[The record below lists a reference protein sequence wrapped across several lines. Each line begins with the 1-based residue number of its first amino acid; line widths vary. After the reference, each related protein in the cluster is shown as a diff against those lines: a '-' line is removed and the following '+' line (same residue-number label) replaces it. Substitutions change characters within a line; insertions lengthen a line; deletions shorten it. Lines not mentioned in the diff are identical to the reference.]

1 MEIDAYTVSRLYTQW
16 STTDAN
22 DASKTA
28 MTADSTALSASSVL
42 TIFDT
47 LMLKMDNALV
57 PANGRILYC
66 TYEVQKMINSASQIA
81 RQRDVVGGRSA
92 LNSIV
97 TRIDEVEVVP
107 VPASLMKTAYTFTEG
122 FTPATG
128 AGQIDM
134 FLVHPDAVITP
145 VSYEF
150 AQLDAPS
157 AVTEGKYIY
166 FEESYQDAFILNKR
180 QDALQFHVTAAG

>member
-1 MEIDAYTVSRLYTQW
+1 MEIDAYTVSRLYQLW
-16 STTDAN
+16 SSTDST
-22 DASKTA
+22 DSEKTA
-28 MTADSTALSASSVL
+28 KTANTDALSASTVL
-42 TIFDT
+42 TVFDT
-47 LMLKMDNALV
+47 LMLAMDNALV
-57 PANGRILYC
+57 PATGRILYC
-66 TYEVQKMINSASQIA
+66 TYEVQKMINAASQIT
-81 RQRDVVGGRSA
+81 RERDVTGGRSA

-107 VPASLMKTAYTFTEG
+107 VPKTLMKTAYTFTEG
-122 FTPATG
+122 FAPASG

-180 QDALQFHVTAAG
+180 QDALQFHVTNP

>member
-1 MEIDAYTVSRLYTQW
+1 MEIDAFTVSRLYTLW
-16 STTDAN
+16 SSTDAA
-22 DASKTA
+22 DSEKTA
-28 MTADSTALSASSVL
+28 MVANTEALSAATVL
-42 TIFDT
+42 DIFDK
-47 LMLKMDNALV
+47 LMLNMDNALV
-57 PANGRILYC
+57 PATGRILYC
-66 TYEVQKMINSASQIA
+66 TYEVQKMINAASQIS
-81 RQRDVVGGRSA
+81 RERDVTGGRSA

-107 VPASLMKTAYTFTEG
+107 VPKTLMKTAYTFTEG
-122 FTPATG
+122 FAPADG

-157 AVTEGKYIY
+157 AVTEGKFIY

-180 QDALQFHVTAAG
+180 QDALQFHVTAQG

>member
-1 MEIDAYTVSRLYTQW
+1 MEIDAFTVSRLYTLW
-16 STTDAN
+16 SSTDLT
-22 DASKTA
+22 DSEKIA
-28 MTADSTALSASSVL
+28 MTANTDELTNATVL
-42 TIFDT
+42 EVFDK
-47 LMLKMDNALV
+47 LMLAMDNDLV
-57 PANGRILYC
+57 PANGRILYV
-66 TYEVQKMINSASQIA
+66 TYEVQKMINSATQIA
-81 RQRDVVGGRSA
+81 RQRDVVGGKSA

-97 TRIDEVEVVP
+97 TRIDEVEVIP
-107 VPASLMKTAYTFTEG
+107 VPKTLMKTAYSFTEG
-122 FTPATG
+122 YAPAVD

-150 AQLDAPS
+150 AQLDSPS

-180 QDALQFHVTAAG
+180 QGALQFHVTNP